1 MLEKVRYEE
10 CIRDMFTQ
18 IQMQNDKAMV
28 PGAALKKIILDRL
41 PHKILEQMHTVDLT
55 GKTDNEIISIITNA
69 GRTAENWDEVKKN
82 LRLKRTISKV

>member
-1 MLEKVRYEE
+1 
-10 CIRDMFTQ
+10 
-18 IQMQNDKAMV
+18 MQNDKAMV